1 MFWSKRQRTAT
12 PADLP
17 SDRSALIDRVRQG
30 VLESLRK
37 ILATRG
43 TGGWL
48 DNSIV
53 ELSNG
58 QQMPM
63 ADYISGFAERV
74 QECDM
79 TDDDCVKIRQ
89 ALSGL
94 NEQFAAA

>member
-12 PADLP
+12 PTDQP
-17 SDRSALIDRVRQG
+17 SSRSALIDRVRNG

-48 DNSIV
+48 DSSTV

-63 ADYISGFAERV
+63 ADYISGFAQHV

-79 TDDDCVKIRQ
+79 TDDDCVKIRE

-94 NEQFAAA
+94 NEQFASA